1 MRWSAAKWDHES
13 SSRSRSRPP
22 QSNFSRVVTMG
33 ETEDL
38 AWAAD
43 CGWTS
48 MSGHIQNAHPHPHP
62 HPTLFILCRHS
73 LSACLCVTNNSI
85 ICENYVSSPFLRSK
99 SKELSAGCELPAWHD
114 IHHSLPK
121 VHPVRFAV
129 GDSSAF
135 SPRLLLPHPSSF
147 PSRPS
152 PSPARPRPSIHSSG
166 LSSVIPF
173 WLQEDNRS
181 GSAELRRL
189 VQSLRWQ

>member
-1 MRWSAAKWDHES
+1 MGSRIIFSFSFSAAPIQLFSLCYNGRDG
-13 SSRSRSRPP
+13 RSRMGSGLRLDVDVGPHSKCPP
-22 QSNFSRVVTMG
+22 SPSPSPYP
-33 ETEDL
+33 L
-38 AWAAD
+38 
-43 CGWTS
+43 
-48 MSGHIQNAHPHPHP
+48 
-62 HPTLFILCRHS
+62 HS
-73 LSACLCVTNNSI
+73 LPPLSVCLCVTNNSI

-166 LSSVIPF
+166 LSSVISF
-173 WLQEDNRS
+173 WLQEDNRG